1 MWSLIYR
8 ATVYKTGVH
17 AYSASLGISIMPS
30 YIGFPCKLRKLPTRL
45 EIPPGLKNME
55 CMSNMNNWKLTPND
69 MNELGLIRFLSHSSL
84 VAYLAKGIYPISSFS
99 FRGNYSFL
107 NFKILKISYTVFPRI
122 VSAETILFWI
132 YPYVLWPLITVHKC
146 AETIQGRKL
155 YEEIRYV
162 GSLMYQT

>member
-1 MWSLIYR
+1 
-8 ATVYKTGVH
+8 
-17 AYSASLGISIMPS
+17 MPS

-107 NFKILKISYTVFPRI
+107 NLSLCTVTFDHSTYRCGNYSREEI
-122 VSAETILFWI
+122 
-132 YPYVLWPLITVHKC
+132 
-146 AETIQGRKL
+146 IQGRKL
-155 YEEIRYV
+155 FAEIRYIQDAKV
-162 GSLMYQT
+162 WDESFAMCNGLWIVLLMADICYTWYTL